1 MEVSVVWGDVEVEGA
16 RLTADMRSVTE
27 SSSSQ
32 AALCSQTL
40 IIVMLTRHRQPRP
53 APRTTN
59 QQPLQN
65 VNRKSCSEQDQVKWS
80 SNSGCWLAG
89 HCGHCGHSGQPGQ
102 CTIISK
108 RQIYGAFSTIETQ
121 NNPEPS
127 QQQPDDKIWFHL
139 IMNAV
144 TGPPAACTF
153 VNVIT
158 AGTEHCWAILG
169 ALDCLRLHLDNSWN
183 HESSWYHLIVPVIPQ
198 IRRRIWRVKCVIKKT
213 VNLSHNHL
221 FV

>member
-1 MEVSVVWGDVEVEGA
+1 MEGA

-80 SNSGCWLAG
+80 SNVAAANGCQ
-89 HCGHCGHSGQPGQ
+89 CGLGTLGTYSFERRFAEGACFSMIVKLR
-102 CTIISK
+102 II
-108 RQIYGAFSTIETQ
+108 
-121 NNPEPS
+121 
-127 QQQPDDKIWFHL
+127 
-139 IMNAV
+139 
-144 TGPPAACTF
+144 F
-153 VNVIT
+153 VKVS
-158 AGTEHCWAILG
+158 LK
-169 ALDCLRLHLDNSWN
+169 L
-183 HESSWYHLIVPVIPQ
+183 
-198 IRRRIWRVKCVIKKT
+198 
-213 VNLSHNHL
+213 
-221 FV
+221 

>member
-1 MEVSVVWGDVEVEGA
+1 MEGA

-80 SNSGCWLAG
+80 SNVAAADGCQ
-89 HCGHCGHSGQPGQ
+89 CGLETLGTYSFERRFAEDF
-102 CTIISK
+102 TITEK
-108 RQIYGAFSTIETQ
+108 APT
-121 NNPEPS
+121 
-127 QQQPDDKIWFHL
+127 
-139 IMNAV
+139 
-144 TGPPAACTF
+144 TF
-153 VNVIT
+153 KT
-158 AGTEHCWAILG
+158 L
-169 ALDCLRLHLDNSWN
+169 LRH
-183 HESSWYHLIVPVIPQ
+183 YAKQAPKQ
-198 IRRRIWRVKCVIKKT
+198 GK
-213 VNLSHNHL
+213 
-221 FV
+221 